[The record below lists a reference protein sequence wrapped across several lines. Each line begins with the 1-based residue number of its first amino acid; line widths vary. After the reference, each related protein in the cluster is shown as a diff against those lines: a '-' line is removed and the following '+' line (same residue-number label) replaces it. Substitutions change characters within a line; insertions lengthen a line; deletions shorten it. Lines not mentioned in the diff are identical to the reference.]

1 MPTSDIFFIIASIC
15 LIVIAVFLVPALVQ
29 LKKTAQKAEVTLQ
42 TINNDLEPLLLR
54 LTEVSEE
61 LQSLTSA
68 INDKIERTGAI
79 VDTVQL
85 AGDNLLSTTDYLK
98 KTLTPI
104 IAQIG
109 GIGAGISAFTRFF
122 KKNEPTERRYFDE

>member
-15 LIVIAVFLVPALVQ
+15 LIVIAVFLVPALMQ
-29 LKKTAQKAEVTLQ
+29 LKKTAEKAEVTLQ
-42 TINNDLEPLLLR
+42 TLNNDLEPLMLR

-98 KTLTPI
+98 KNLTPI

-109 GIGAGISAFTRFF
+109 GIGAGISAFTNFF
-122 KKNEPTERRYFDE
+122 KKNKPTERRYFDE